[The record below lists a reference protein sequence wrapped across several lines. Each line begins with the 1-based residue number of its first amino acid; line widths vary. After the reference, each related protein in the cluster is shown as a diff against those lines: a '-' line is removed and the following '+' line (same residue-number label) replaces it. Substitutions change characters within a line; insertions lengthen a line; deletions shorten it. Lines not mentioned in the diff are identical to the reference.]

1 MYYEVMTYIQ
11 DTLFELEPTIGDV
24 YAAYEIASIR
34 HMDSLSATGEVEAER
49 MALLA
54 LYRRML
60 AEQAPIV

>member
-24 YAAYEIASIR
+24 YAAYEVASIK
-34 HMDSLSATGEVEAER
+34 HMDALAATGVVGAER